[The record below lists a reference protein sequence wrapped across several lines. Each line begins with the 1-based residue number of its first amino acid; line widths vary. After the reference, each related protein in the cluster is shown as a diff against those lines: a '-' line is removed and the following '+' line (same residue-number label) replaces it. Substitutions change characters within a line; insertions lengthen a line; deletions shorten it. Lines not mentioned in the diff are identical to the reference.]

1 MNGLKYIRTRC
12 NISLS
17 ELAEIIGVTRQALNS
32 WENGKKDIPEQR
44 REQLASFFGVEKE
57 YFGEISEEKKKYLLE
72 KAMFR
77 YDDHGKET
85 YRYKIPDGV
94 EKSDQVEMCFIGDRE
109 ISLDEEYILAQRKK
123 QEVLEKIADIIKWT
137 DHAGSIESQVVCIN
151 RGCMVYGMI
160 NSMMDEMRGMRPY
173 LKMPFFYELVD
184 VWKAMLLA
192 YGLIDESDIS
202 YLDKKGYYCG
212 EDGEWILWLSEQIKS
227 HWDKE
232 FAFHENH
239 HQNIKRKKGEKRSSD
254 LSKIK
259 KNMSL
264 EERIADAEDCNRQ
277 FMKEQMGQQQI
288 KKHSI
293 WE

>member
-44 REQLASFFGVEKE
+44 REQLARFFGVEKE
-57 YFGEISEEKKKYLLE
+57 YFGEIPEEKKKYLLE

-151 RGCMVYGMI
+151 RGCTVYGMI
-160 NSMMDEMRGMRPY
+160 NLMMEEMRGMRSY
-173 LKMPFFYELVD
+173 LKMPFFYELID

-202 YLDKKGYYCG
+202 YLDKTGYYCG
-212 EDGEWILWLSEQIKS
+212 EDGEWILGLGEQIKA

-232 FAFHENH
+232 FVFHENH
-239 HQNIKRKKGEKRSSD
+239 HQNIKRKKGEGRSSD

-264 EERIADAEDCNRQ
+264 EEKITDAEECNRQ
-277 FMKEQMGQQQI
+277 LMKEMNQSQI
-288 KKHSI
+288 KRHSI